1 MCFAAY
7 LATDWR
13 LDPIAKK
20 RVFCILRLVFQ
31 NLFNFP
37 SSFSDYSLS
46 SLKYL
51 SQTLHVSSEKASIFA
66 SCLLQTSR
74 KRRVFSISLH
84 CSWFEIYFLDLWDTT
99 VFFEIICSNMGLP
112 KMLGMIVWDWFLLLL
127 SLFSVIFFFIRLLVC
142 VLSIVI
148 W

>member
-1 MCFAAY
+1 M
-7 LATDWR
+7 LWR
-13 LDPIAKK
+13 LTWQLTGDLIQSQKTRVLRFKDSFSKK
-20 RVFCILRLVFQ
+20 
-31 NLFNFP
+31 NFNFP